1 MRTFNIFLTALV
13 LIGVSACSSN
23 RSSGTL
29 GGSADGAYNGSL
41 NGALSEAELNAQR
54 EARFGS
60 GSIPTAEGGSGLFRD
75 IPFNYDS
82 ARISDEAR
90 QNIEYNV
97 EVLRQNPDINL
108 VLEGHCDER
117 GTAEYNMALG
127 DERASSVL
135 DMLTSYG
142 IGNNRL
148 KTVSYG
154 EELPVNPSHEDYA
167 YAENRRVH
175 FSPFQ

>member
-1 MRTFNIFLTALV
+1 MRIFSIFLTTL
-13 LIGVSACSSN
+13 LILSLSACSSN
-23 RSSGTL
+23 RSSGKL
-29 GGSADGAYNGSL
+29 GGSKDGVYG
-41 NGALSEAELNAQR
+41 GALSEAELNAQR

-97 EVLRQNPDINL
+97 EVLRQNPGVNL

-127 DERASSVL
+127 EERARSVL
-135 DMLTSYG
+135 DMLQSYG